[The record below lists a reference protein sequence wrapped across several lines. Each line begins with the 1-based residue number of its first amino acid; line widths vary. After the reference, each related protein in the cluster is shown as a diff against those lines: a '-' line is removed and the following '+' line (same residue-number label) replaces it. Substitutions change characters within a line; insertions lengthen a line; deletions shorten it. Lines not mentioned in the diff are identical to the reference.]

1 MIVLNANCTTAN
13 ILCEVGPVYVAGGR
27 KMQWT
32 IGVPSF
38 VAGSFVNT
46 PSLALGTFN
55 VMQMTAGI
63 FFHAL
68 KSSKA
73 RP

>member
-1 MIVLNANCTTAN
+1 
-13 ILCEVGPVYVAGGR
+13 
-27 KMQWT
+27 MQWT

-63 FFHAL
+63 FFYAL
-68 KSSKA
+68 KSPKA
-73 RP
+73 RPWLVWLKDC